1 MSLIVNSQVL
11 KLRRFQLAR
20 SAFFEENKTVN
31 WPTEFRDIVNIFK
44 GQDVLG
50 KTTHPAMYDYDTGAI
65 VLAAVIGYIKK
76 RDREVGSSR
85 LGIETAT
92 FEGHK
97 FGNVPLTNYIA
108 LIAVLHE
115 NDVDLL
121 REGREGDLIRIF
133 ERYAA
138 GGLEYLRAA
147 MSRSSDPT
155 GYQVLFKEV
164 EAVLGSNAKL
174 ESEGLVDI
182 FG

>member
-1 MSLIVNSQVL
+1 MS
-11 KLRRFQLAR
+11 R
-20 SAFFEENKTVN
+20 SAFFEESKTVN
-31 WPTEFRDIVNIFK
+31 WPSEFRDIVNIFK
-44 GQDVLG
+44 GKDVLG
-50 KTTHPAMYDYDTGAI
+50 KNTHPAMYDFDTGAI
-65 VLAAVIGYIKK
+65 VLAAVIGFIKK
-76 RDREVGSSR
+76 REREVGSSW
-85 LGIETAT
+85 LGIDTST

-115 NDVDLL
+115 KDVDLL
-121 REGREGDLIRIF
+121 REGRESELIRIF

-164 EAVLGSNAKL
+164 EEVLGGKANL